1 MREGKSKLEIYSLG
15 IVAKDKVRG
24 SDIITVY
31 PVETLPLVNGNV
43 LSFNKQYSANLP
55 NLSGTQNQGQ
65 LKSSAILQATWLA
78 LECGN
83 QNTAPDVYANEGVVL
98 WRYAEVETYFWQS
111 LFREPTIRRL
121 EQVLYIYGG
130 TKEHGVELSR
140 TNSYWMEVN
149 KFEGNVKL
157 HTSTSNKEKIGYDIG
172 LDGLNGVMTI
182 NDNKGNTIVLSS
194 ADDDLTITTN
204 KTINLKTG
212 KEINIT
218 AGNDINLTAPNIG
231 LKGNVTINGNTV
243 NNGTLNSTGNITSN
257 GVVTGDTG
265 VYDAG
270 DSKGL

>member
-15 IVAKDKVRG
+15 IVVKDKERG
-24 SDIITVY
+24 SDIISVY
-31 PVETLPLVNGNV
+31 PVETLPLVNGNIMSV
-43 LSFNKQYSANLP
+43 TKQYSTNLP

-65 LKSSAILQATWLA
+65 IKSSAVLQATWLA

-83 QNTAPDVYANEGVVL
+83 QNSAPDLYANESVVL
-98 WRYAEVETYFWQS
+98 WHYAEVETYFWQS

-130 TKEHGVELSR
+130 TKEYGVELSR
-140 TNSYWMEVN
+140 KNSYWMEVN
-149 KFEGNVKL
+149 TFEGYVKL
-157 HTSTSNKEKIGYDIG
+157 HTSTSNKEKIGYDIE
-172 LDGLNGVMTI
+172 LDSLNGIMTI
-182 NDNKGNTIVLSS
+182 NDNKGNTIILSS

-218 AGNDINLTAPNIG
+218 AGNNINLKASNIG
-231 LKGNVTINGNTV
+231 LNGNVTINGNTV

-257 GVVTGDTG
+257 GVVTGDRG

-270 DSKGL
+270 DNKSL